1 MKLYNAKLWELW
13 RKEDKSRVSMGN
25 REKGGSFKRRLAAL
39 LCSAAFFLV
48 SVAGCSIR
56 ETGEQEE
63 ENSFRIVTSFYP
75 MYIMTINITN
85 GIDSVQVDNM
95 AGQQTGCLHDYQL
108 QSRDMQNLQKAD
120 AFVINGAGM
129 ESFMD
134 KVFQQLPDLPVI
146 TASEGIPL
154 LCAEEGHSHDE
165 EEEHDHAEEEMNPHV
180 WVSITNAAAEVRTIA
195 RGLAEA
201 DPEHAQE
208 YLENAEIYRAKLF
221 SLRDEMH
228 RALDGVSDKR
238 IITFHEAFPYFA
250 EEFDLEIV
258 KVINREPD
266 SQPSA
271 KELADTIRL
280 IRETDVKAVFAEP
293 QYSESA
299 ANIVAAESGANMYFL
314 DPATTGE
321 NDPDAYLR
329 AMEQNLETL
338 KLALVQGG

>member
-1 MKLYNAKLWELW
+1 MRRTKGASYGGGIK
-13 RKEDKSRVSMGN
+13 KSAESGSRYKDAG
-25 REKGGSFKRRLAAL
+25 KGFGAL
-39 LCSAAFFLV
+39 ICILAFFL
-48 SVAGCSIR
+48 AFLTGCSPR
-56 ETGEQEE
+56 QTGREE
-63 ENSFRIVTSFYP
+63 EESSFRIVTSFYP
-75 MYIMTINITN
+75 MYIMAINITD
-85 GIDSVQVDNM
+85 GIEGVRVDNM

-146 TASEGIPL
+146 TASEGISL
-154 LCAEEGHSHDE
+154 LCAEEGHSHE
-165 EEEHDHAEEEMNPHV
+165 EEEGHDHEEEMNPHV

-201 DPEHAQE
+201 DPEHAQA
-208 YLENAEIYRAKLF
+208 YLDNAEIYRAKLF

-228 RALDGVSDKR
+228 RALDSAQDKR

-250 EEFDLEIV
+250 EEFGLEIV
-258 KVINREPD
+258 EVINREPD

-299 ANIVAAESGANMYFL
+299 AAVVAAESGADMYFL

-329 AMEQNLETL
+329 AMRQNLDTL
-338 KLALVQGG
+338 KKALLQEGQE